1 MLAAATYCNF
11 LAVNIASAILNI
23 ESLLFSQVFD
33 HILISYTTGELHH
46 DLCEYG
52 ILLILLIY
60 LIFGT
65 YLFVALK
72 VGNEVVTTLLS
83 AYTEL
88 IEFIVKIYRGYRIGT
103 LLILSSF
110 Y

>member
-1 MLAAATYCNF
+1 MLAAATYCNS

-23 ESLLFSQVFD
+23 ESLQFSQVFD

-52 ILLILLIY
+52 ILLILLIC

-65 YLFVALK
+65 HLFVALK
-72 VGNEVVTTLLS
+72 VGNDVVTTLLS

-88 IEFIVKIYRGYRIGT
+88 IEFIVKIYRSYRIGT